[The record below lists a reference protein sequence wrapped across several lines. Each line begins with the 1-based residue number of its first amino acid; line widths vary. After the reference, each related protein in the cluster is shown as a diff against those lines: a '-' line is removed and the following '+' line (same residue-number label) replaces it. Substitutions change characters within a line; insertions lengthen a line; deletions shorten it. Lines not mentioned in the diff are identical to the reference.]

1 MARFVKFYQN
11 LIDCDS
17 LEISVLAK
25 IVRHDVR
32 STTARNLALVSKET
46 GVQVECL
53 SSRKVRAL
61 VKTEPTPVNQEWRG
75 PLLQKLLNERRQMK
89 EQLERTDEIN
99 KVIDSLCSSYLILY
113 CRYLGSHTKPSVV

>member
-53 SSRKVRAL
+53 SSRKVREL
-61 VKTEPTPVNQEWRG
+61 VKTEPTPVNQAWRG
-75 PLLQKLLNERRQMK
+75 PLLQKLLNERRQMNG
-89 EQLERTDEIN
+89 QLERTNDIN
-99 KVIDSLCSSYLILY
+99 KVINSLCNS
-113 CRYLGSHTKPSVV
+113 